1 MASSA
6 TAETNKADQWSDQA
20 ELYSNQAARLTE
32 LHGADLVTILK
43 DDILQA
49 KTILDVGCGTG
60 AFAKAYMKQFPKGVP
75 GQTLILTD
83 LSEGMLEKAK
93 ETINPG
99 SDFQTKLVF
108 QVEDGT
114 KLDGIADHSIDVV
127 VSLFGVFLIPDV
139 AATLNAVAR
148 VLKKEPSNVFANV
161 SWMFDVSEYFSS
173 RGFGVSLQDVFKLPN
188 EIIDP
193 DQESMAY
200 LSNWSTTTSI
210 CELLADRVDQGKLR
224 CYPAIHNTVWEFDSL
239 WTMLSKN
246 PMSAIPNAST
256 EDVAKAKKALEE
268 FVTHSGA
275 LSLDEPMM
283 LSTASILTVA
293 REFRSV

>member
-32 LHGADLVTILK
+32 LHGADLVSILK

-60 AFAKAYMKQFPKGVP
+60 AFAKAYMQQFPKGVP

-114 KLDGIADHSIDVV
+114 TLAGIADHSIDVV
-127 VSLFGVFLIPDV
+127 VSLFGVFLIPDTTS
-139 AATLNAVAR
+139 TLNAIGR
-148 VLKKEPSNVFANV
+148 VLKKEPSNIFANA
-161 SWMFDVSEYFSS
+161 SWMFDVSEYFAS

-193 DQESMAY
+193 NQVSAAIF
-200 LSNWSTTTSI
+200 LNWSTQTNI
-210 CELLADRVDQGKLR
+210 QELLADRVGQGKLR
-224 CYPAIHNTVWEFDSL
+224 CYPAIHNTVWEFENL

-246 PMSAIPNAST
+246 PMSAIPNASE

-268 FVTHSGA
+268 FVTHNGA

-293 REFRSV
+293 RGFRNV